1 MATTEIISNG
11 SRWMGQANATLPEL
25 LTVMAE
31 HKIDPHWHD
40 LLSGNVPG
48 RPGFVSYL
56 GNFATLSH
64 VFHIVTDDPEVCAT
78 MNAAIRANA
87 ARFGWTIPAAA

>member
-11 SRWMGQANATLPEL
+11 SRWAGQANATLPEL

-31 HKIDPHWHD
+31 HPIAAHFRD
-40 LLSGNVPG
+40 LLVSNVPG
-48 RPGFVSYL
+48 RLGFVCYL
-56 GNFATLSH
+56 GNFEDLSH

-87 ARFGWTIPAAA
+87 ARFGWALPAA